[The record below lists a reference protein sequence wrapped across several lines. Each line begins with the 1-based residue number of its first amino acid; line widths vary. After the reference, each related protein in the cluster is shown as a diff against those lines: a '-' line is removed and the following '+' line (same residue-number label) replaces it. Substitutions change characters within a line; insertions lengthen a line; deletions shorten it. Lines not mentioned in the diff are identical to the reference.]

1 MKGYETY
8 LRRCQHSDYVDR
20 YIDYGSHKDELRR
33 FYGRRRQ
40 LSKILRDEGV
50 VGMYRGLSLNLVRT
64 LPAVAVTFTT
74 YEKIV
79 QELASHQDQDSNDA
93 YLGGMFQMS
102 HEELVAQ
109 LSPDVAKMWNDGGSL
124 AHLKR
129 TYDPM
134 KSPVKYRRMRID
146 YGWFIKPT
154 QTYTTEINAPY
165 AQFMS
170 DKKNMD
176 SN

>member
-1 MKGYETY
+1 MGM
-8 LRRCQHSDYVDR
+8 
-20 YIDYGSHKDELRR
+20 
-33 FYGRRRQ
+33 
-40 LSKILRDEGV
+40 LRDFKV
-50 VGMYRGLSLNLVRT
+50 VQVDMQHNPMSVKDFYKNHVSKSLPCVFRNEF
-64 LPAVAVTFTT
+64 AN
-74 YEKIV
+74 EKIV